1 MPRLDIIVPV
11 FNEAASAKA
20 FAGLV
25 ERLRADLLARH
36 GLVTHV
42 IIVDD
47 GSQDGSADV
56 LAGCLQGT
64 WDIIRLSRNF
74 GKELAVLAGLDHSR
88 GDFALL
94 MDADLQHSHAT
105 AIAMVGELL
114 ADPDFDV
121 VYAWLA
127 NRQVSWRRFWLAR
140 AFFRL
145 INSGQRFDIP
155 ENAGDFRVM
164 RAPVV
169 QVLRSLRD
177 KRRFNKGL
185 YAWAGFRQKAHPYTP
200 EQRVAGTSKWSR
212 LGLLALSVEAIKSF
226 SVVPL
231 RLLAVGGIAVAL
243 AGLAYGVK
251 IIGEVLFYGIAV
263 PGFPSL
269 LVAVV
274 ILGGLNLSL
283 LAMIGEYVW
292 VAVSES
298 KDRPAYVVRDV
309 LTPPSEEAVKE
320 PASDAT

>member
-25 ERLRADLLARH
+25 ERLHAELLARH

-56 LAGCLQGT
+56 LAGCLKGT
-64 WDIIRLSRNF
+64 WEIIRLSRNF

-88 GDFALL
+88 GDFVLL
-94 MDADLQHSHAT
+94 MDADLQHSQAT

-114 ADPDFDV
+114 ADPDLDV
-121 VYAWLA
+121 VYAKLA

-155 ENAGDFRVM
+155 EDAGDFRVM
-164 RAPVV
+164 RAPVI

-212 LGLLALSVEAIKSF
+212 LGLVPLSVEGITSF
-226 SVVPL
+226 SVVPM

-274 ILGGLNLSL
+274 VLGGLNLAL